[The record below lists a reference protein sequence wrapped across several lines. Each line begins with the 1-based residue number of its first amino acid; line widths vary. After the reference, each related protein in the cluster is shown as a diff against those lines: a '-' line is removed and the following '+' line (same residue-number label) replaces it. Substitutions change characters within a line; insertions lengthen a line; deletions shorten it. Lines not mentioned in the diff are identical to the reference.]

1 MLCHHTGECPLGGA
15 VLDRSRRFEG
25 AEPVRVV
32 AGIFFGFLNQKSF
45 TLPYL
50 FPENS
55 LKFFLCHNSPHFT
68 P

>member
-1 MLCHHTGECPLGGA
+1 MLCHHPGQRTLRGA

-32 AGIFFGFLNQKSF
+32 AGIFFGFLNQKLF

-50 FPENS
+50 FPKNS